1 MGQIE
6 HKLSKHG
13 FKFIA
18 KPRSQEEAHQ
28 KEHNTKIHNR
38 QNSLSNKKANLRLK
52 TKTNRYKMPQKR
64 IIKDIDNFIQQ

>member
-13 FKFIA
+13 SKLIA
-18 KPRSQEEAHQ
+18 KPRLQEEAHQ

-38 QNSLSNKKANLRLK
+38 QNSLSNKKVNFRLK
-52 TKTNRYKMPQKR
+52 TKTNRYKMSQKR
-64 IIKDIDNFIQQ
+64 IIKDIDNTFQQ